1 MKNIINFH
9 QKNIKK
15 ILQQALLLDSSAE
28 IVESYITKLIPHS
41 EKVFIVAIGKAAPS
55 MLEGAISGLKQ
66 QFSAALLITKKSPI
80 PVTISKHPDIQIIIA
95 GHPIPDENSLY
106 AGNSLIEFLAM
117 LETDAQLLFLIS
129 GGTSSLVEYLPTQY
143 SKSISIMDLKKLN
156 TWLLAS
162 NKNIIEVNQIRKKLS
177 GIKAGKLLNYIKN
190 KNKNNIALY
199 ISDVPGDD
207 IKNIGSGLLVPEI
220 LPEKINNIPSWLAEL
235 FNKTQEKLA
244 PNECQLPLIHSYIVY
259 SNCKLRQRIT
269 QLAKSMAYQVHNM
282 DDFISGNTFIEAEK
296 MGDWLVTQ
304 DAGCYVWGAETHMT
318 LPDEP
323 GNGGRNQSFALALA
337 TKIQNYDTIT
347 VLLAGTDGNDGNT
360 NHAGAII
367 DGGTISRGQRNG
379 VSLSYCLDNANAAEF
394 LLASGDVLNIGL
406 TGTNV
411 MDIIIAIIWD

>member
-9 QKNIKK
+9 RKNVKK
-15 ILQQALLLDSSAE
+15 ILQQALLLDSSVE
-28 IVESYITKLIPHS
+28 IVENYVTKLIPCS
-41 EKVFIVAIGKAAPS
+41 EKVFIVAIGKAAPA
-55 MLEGAISGLKQ
+55 MLEGAIFGLKQ
-66 QFSAALLITKKSPI
+66 RFSAALLITKKSPI
-80 PVTISKHPDIQIIIA
+80 PVIISKHPDIQIIIA

-129 GGTSSLVEYLPTQY
+129 GGTSSLVEYLPIQY
-143 SKSISIMDLKKLN
+143 SKSISVMDLKKLN

-177 GIKAGKLLNYIKN
+177 GIKAGKLLNYINN
-190 KNKNNIALY
+190 KNIVALY

-207 IKNIGSGLLVPEI
+207 VKDIGSGLLVSES
-220 LPEKINNIPSWLAEL
+220 LPEKINNIPNWVAEL
-235 FNKTQEKLA
+235 FNNTQEKLTL
-244 PNECQLPLIHSYIVY
+244 NECQLPLIHSYIVY

-269 QLAKSMAYQVHNM
+269 ELAKSMAYQVHNM
-282 DDFISGNTFIEAEK
+282 DDFISGNTFIEAER

-304 DAGCYVWGAETHMT
+304 CAGCYVWGAETHMI
-318 LPDEP
+318 LPEKP
-323 GNGGRNQSFALALA
+323 GSGGRNQSFALALA
-337 TKIQNYDTIT
+337 TKIQNYDNIT

-367 DGGTISRGQRNG
+367 DGGTILRGQRNG
-379 VSLSYCLDNANAAEF
+379 VSLSYCLENANAAEF